1 MKKLVTNS
9 WVHVYPDL
17 ISREVEEVVRDGLM
31 LNWLWA
37 SKLFLFFMD
46 SFVNMLRVSTK

>member
-1 MKKLVTNS
+1 MYILT
-9 WVHVYPDL
+9 L
-17 ISREVEEVVRDGLM
+17 FLGEVEEVVRYGFM

-46 SFVNMLRVSTK
+46 SFVNRPGVSTK